1 MEYLFFDTSALVKR
15 YYEEDGSENVDE
27 LIEDEDSTVVI
38 TSLSIIEA
46 TSAFR
51 RKYNQG
57 EIEQDRM
64 DQLLSTFFEEA
75 IDEFVIVPIEESF
88 MKYSFD
94 LILTEDLRTL
104 DSLQLSAALT
114 VNQENLKFISADKK
128 LNAVAEE
135 QGLKTHNPQNA
146 AT

>member
-27 LIEDEDSTVVI
+27 LIEDEDSTVII

-51 RKYNQG
+51 RKHNRG
-57 EIEQDRM
+57 EIEQERM
-64 DQLLSTFFEEA
+64 NRLLSTFFEEA
-75 IDEFVIVPIEESF
+75 IQDFVIVPIEESF
-88 MKYSFD
+88 MKYSFS
-94 LILTEDLRTL
+94 LILAEDLRTL
-104 DSLQLSAALT
+104 DGLQLSAAIT

-128 LNAVAEE
+128 LNEVAKE
-135 QGLKTHNPQNA
+135 QELETHNPQKQ
-146 AT
+146 

>member
-1 MEYLFFDTSALVKR
+1 
-15 YYEEDGSENVDE
+15 
-27 LIEDEDSTVVI
+27 
-38 TSLSIIEA
+38 
-46 TSAFR
+46 
-51 RKYNQG
+51 
-57 EIEQDRM
+57 M

-88 MKYSFD
+88 MEYSFN

-114 VNQENLKFISADKK
+114 VNQENLEFISADKK

-146 AT
+146 TT

>member
-27 LIEDEDSTVVI
+27 LIEDEDSTVII

-51 RKYNQG
+51 RKHNRG
-57 EIEQDRM
+57 EIEQERM
-64 DQLLSTFFEEA
+64 NRLLSTFFEEA
-75 IDEFVIVPIEESF
+75 IEDFVIVPIEESF
-88 MKYSFD
+88 MKYSFS
-94 LILTEDLRTL
+94 LILAEDLRTL
-104 DSLQLSAALT
+104 DSLQLSAAIT

-128 LNAVAEE
+128 LNEVAKE
-135 QGLKTHNPQNA
+135 QELETHNPQKQ
-146 AT
+146 

>member
-1 MEYLFFDTSALVKR
+1 MDYLFFDTSALVKR

-27 LIEDEDSTVVI
+27 LIEEEESTVVI

-75 IDEFVIVPIEESF
+75 IEDFVIVPIEESF
-88 MKYSFD
+88 MEYSFN

-128 LNAVAEE
+128 LNTVAEE
-135 QGLKTHNPQNA
+135 QGLKTHNPQKQ
-146 AT
+146 

>member
-27 LIEDEDSTVVI
+27 LIEDEDSTVII

-51 RKYNQG
+51 RKHNRG
-57 EIEQDRM
+57 EIEQERM
-64 DQLLSTFFEEA
+64 NRLLSTFFEEA
-75 IDEFVIVPIEESF
+75 IQDFVIVPIEESF
-88 MKYSFD
+88 MKYSFS
-94 LILTEDLRTL
+94 LILAEDLRTL
-104 DSLQLSAALT
+104 DSLQLSAAIT

-128 LNAVAEE
+128 LNEVAKE
-135 QGLKTHNPQNA
+135 QELETHNPQKQ
-146 AT
+146 

>member
-27 LIEDEDSTVVI
+27 LIEDEDSTVII

-51 RKYNQG
+51 RKHNRG
-57 EIEQDRM
+57 EIEQERM
-64 DQLLSTFFEEA
+64 NRLLSTFFEEA
-75 IDEFVIVPIEESF
+75 IEDFVIVPIEESF
-88 MKYSFD
+88 MKYSFS
-94 LILTEDLRTL
+94 LILAEDLRTL
-104 DSLQLSAALT
+104 DGLQLSAAIT

-128 LNAVAEE
+128 LNEVAKE
-135 QGLKTHNPQNA
+135 QELETHNPQKQ
-146 AT
+146 